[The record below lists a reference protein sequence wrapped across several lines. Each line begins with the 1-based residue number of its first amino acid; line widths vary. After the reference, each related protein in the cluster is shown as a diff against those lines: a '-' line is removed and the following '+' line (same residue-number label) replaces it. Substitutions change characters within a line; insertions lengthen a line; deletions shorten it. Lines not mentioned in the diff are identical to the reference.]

1 MNKEKL
7 LNHLDQLQR
16 THDDLDSK
24 IKVEYVKYGDDQSV
38 NEMKKRKLHIK
49 DEIEAVKLKIES

>member
-7 LNHLDQLQR
+7 QNHLDQLQR

-24 IKVEYVKYGDDQSV
+24 IKVEYVKYGDDHSV
-38 NEMKKRKLHIK
+38 SEMKKRKLHIK
-49 DEIEAVKLKIES
+49 DEIEALKLKMES